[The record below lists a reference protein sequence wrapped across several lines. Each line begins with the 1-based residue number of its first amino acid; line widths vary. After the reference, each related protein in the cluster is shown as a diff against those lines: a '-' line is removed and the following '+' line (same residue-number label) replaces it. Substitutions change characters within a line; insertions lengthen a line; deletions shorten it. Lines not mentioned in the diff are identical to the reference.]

1 MKALFIG
8 GTGTISSAVS
18 ELAIQNGVELTLLT
32 RSGKGPEGP
41 PERSFNCSAIYSP
54 ICTHAWSPVTTVA
67 ILRWNCPSAYWEPVV
82 SSCFALFLTQ
92 QN

>member
-32 RSGKGPEGP
+32 RSGKGPEGAEQIATSMMKIP
-41 PERSFNCSAIYSP
+41 
-54 ICTHAWSPVTTVA
+54 
-67 ILRWNCPSAYWEPVV
+67 
-82 SSCFALFLTQ
+82 LFLF
-92 QN
+92 